1 MHHYGLDCFAIAQ
14 FNLDIGVHHNVQN
27 DGVVGRIVLMMVTI
41 PVRCLDVHLYV
52 ASPHYAV
59 FLDLGIEEV
68 GPCIVV
74 AQSRVKYIEGFVV
87 ERLNVEEEALL
98 PYKIH
103 EFLHGLFL
111 QEFEYLRI
119 VLSCNQAQMGYIK
132 C

>member
-1 MHHYGLDCFAIAQ
+1 
-14 FNLDIGVHHNVQN
+14 
-27 DGVVGRIVLMMVTI
+27 MMVTI
-41 PVRCLDVHLYV
+41 PVGSLDVHLYV

-59 FLDLGIEEV
+59 FLDLGIEEI

-111 QEFEYLRI
+111 QKFEYLRI